1 MKPFIRWSAAML
13 TSFAL
18 AACAHSDAPT
28 ASIDASDLLNSVAV
42 DPSVGATPDQ
52 ASLLGIT
59 MEPVTSFEGTVS
71 PAANCVYSAASQRLE
86 CAPVVRNGLTFTRS
100 IAYYDASGAAQTA
113 RNANTRSANTRI
125 DVSGTTTTPRGPLNV
140 VRSSSLTVAGLGAG
154 ATTHTLNGLETGT
167 TSGTVTTD
175 KGSATMT
182 ETSTSKTEN
191 VVVPVPA
198 TAGSWPLSG
207 TTTRSGTTTATRA
220 ATNESRTSSW
230 SEKVTWNGTSTV
242 TVVVTRDGVT
252 KTCTRNLATS
262 RATCS

>member
-1 MKPFIRWSAAML
+1 MKPLIRWSAAVL
-13 TSFAL
+13 TSLTL

-28 ASIDASDLLNSVAV
+28 GTVDPADLLNSVAV
-42 DPSVGATPDQ
+42 DPSVGATPSQ

-71 PAANCVYSAASQRLE
+71 AAAGCVYSPTSQRIE
-86 CAPVVRNGLTFTRS
+86 CPAVTRNGLTFTRS
-100 IAYYDASGAAQTA
+100 IAYYDANGAAQSA
-113 RNANTRSANTRI
+113 RNADTRSANTRI
-125 DVSGTTTTPRGPLNV
+125 DVTGTTTTPRGSLTV
-140 VRSSSLTVAGLGAG
+140 VRASNLTVAGLGAG

-167 TSGTVTTD
+167 TSGTLTTD
-175 KGSATMT
+175 RGSATMT
-182 ETSTSKTEN
+182 ETSASKTEN